1 LFFSAQRHNCANALS
16 DCSRKTRRLSV
27 LYQDVPELLQM
38 LSTCSWDPP
47 PATVVID
54 SDPGYLAAFAGTCP
68 AMTDATFILISLNGG
83 TEHLVTYAKSLL
95 WFVPPGG
102 SMWAA

>member
-1 LFFSAQRHNCANALS
+1 
-16 DCSRKTRRLSV
+16 
-27 LYQDVPELLQM
+27 
-38 LSTCSWDPP
+38 
-47 PATVVID
+47 
-54 SDPGYLAAFAGTCP
+54 
-68 AMTDATFILISLNGG
+68 MTDATFILISLNGG

>member
-1 LFFSAQRHNCANALS
+1 ML
-16 DCSRKTRRLSV
+16 TRYLTAPERLAGSP
-27 LYQDVPELLQM
+27 YCTRTCQSCFKCW
-38 LSTCSWDPP
+38 STCPWDPP

-102 SMWAA
+102 SMCAA

>member
-1 LFFSAQRHNCANALS
+1 
-16 DCSRKTRRLSV
+16 
-27 LYQDVPELLQM
+27 M

-95 WFVPPGG
+95 WFVPLGG